1 MKDYFRS
8 LFDYHVQANQQFF
21 DVLFSASQP
30 IDEYAFKMFR
40 HCIMAHHIWNH
51 RMLNLKY
58 DYEFWE
64 PLNQKQLEQLMD
76 QNKREHIQILE
87 LCDLEAKLEYNNQ
100 AGEIYSSKIV
110 DILSHISHHYAYHR
124 GQIARSL
131 RESGIEPP
139 KTDLIIFRRS

>member
-8 LFDYHVQANQQFF
+8 LFDYHIRANQLFL
-21 DVLFSASQP
+21 DVLYSENKP

-51 RMLNLKY
+51 RMLNLEY

-64 PLNQKQLEQLMD
+64 PLNKQQLEQLMD
-76 QNKREHIQILE
+76 QNNRELIQILE
-87 LCDLEAKLEYNNQ
+87 ICNLDDELNYKNQ
-100 AGEIYSSKIV
+100 LAETFTSKII
-110 DILSHISHHYAYHR
+110 DILSHVSHHYAYHR

-139 KTDLIIFRRS
+139 KTDLIIFSRR

>member
-8 LFDYHVQANQQFF
+8 LFDYHVQANQRFM
-21 DVLFSASQP
+21 DVLFSEHE
-30 IDEYAFKMFR
+30 IDEYALKMFR

-51 RMLNLKY
+51 RMLHIEF

-64 PLNQKQLEQLMD
+64 PLHKHQLEQLIA
-76 QNKREHIQILE
+76 QNKKETEQILE
-87 LCDLEAKLEYNNQ
+87 QCNLEDVLAYKNQ
-100 AGEIYSSKIV
+100 LGEAFSSKII
-110 DILSHISHHYAYHR
+110 DILSHVSHHYAYHR

-139 KTDLIIFRRS
+139 KTDLIIFRR